1 MAKNSKKEV
10 KEEPEEELMED
21 FIKFVKQEAE
31 DEDVKDDT
39 EDEEGPHAVECGR
52 SRRDGASGELSLH
65 ALSHTQWSGKVL

>member
-31 DEDVKDDT
+31 DEGVKEDT
-39 EDEEGPHAVECGR
+39 EEEELMEDDKEVEMK
-52 SRRDGASGELSLH
+52 L
-65 ALSHTQWSGKVL
+65 